1 MTEPA
6 LAGLKVLDLS
16 EGISGGYCTKV
27 LSDLGAQVIKIEAPV
42 VGDCT
47 RRMGPFLNDVPLIEA
62 SAPFLYL
69 NAGKKSITL
78 NIEADGAKSILKE
91 LAQKTD
97 ILVESFKPGY
107 LAELGLGYPDL
118 EETNPG
124 LIMAS
129 ISYFGQDGPYR
140 DYEGCEL
147 VAFAMSG
154 YMYLTGDEDRE
165 PLKAGG
171 NQSEYQGGLAAA
183 MSILAALNYRDYTE
197 EGQYIDVSTIEAL
210 ASTLDGVS
218 VFTTLEHDGVLP
230 RRAGTRL
237 IRRESRA
244 PYPSTLLPCKDGWIH
259 VHYSP
264 SNPEGIALLTGNPRL
279 ADPEVLGAM
288 NGHADEIDKLI
299 TDWLKDHTREEAQTL
314 AQEIRIPF
322 TMVQSIPEVMDDP
335 QHKARDFFVDIDHPA
350 AGPLKYPRS
359 PFAGPEDQGQL
370 VRAPLLGEHNQQIYC
385 QVLGRSS
392 QEFSRLANQK
402 LI

>member
-1 MTEPA
+1 MTGPA
-6 LAGLKVLDLS
+6 LAGLNVLDLS

-27 LSDLGAQVIKIEAPV
+27 LSDLGAQVIKIEASV

-47 RRMGPFLNDVPLIEA
+47 RRMGPFLNDVPSIEA

-91 LAQKTD
+91 LVKRTD

-118 EETNPG
+118 EEANPG

-171 NQSEYQGGLAAA
+171 YQAEYQGGLAAA
-183 MSILAALNYRDYTE
+183 MAILAALNYRDYTE

-210 ASTLDGVS
+210 AATLDGVS

-237 IRRESRA
+237 IRREPRA

-288 NGHADEIDKLI
+288 NGHADEIDQII
-299 TDWLKDHTREEAQTL
+299 TDWLKGHTREEAQAL

-322 TMVQSIPEVMDDP
+322 TMVQSIPEVMEDP
-335 QHKARDFFVDIDHPA
+335 QHKARDFFVAIDHPV

-359 PFAGPEDQGQL
+359 PFAAPKDPGQPA
-370 VRAPLLGEHNQQIYC
+370 RAPLLGEHNQQIYC
-385 QVLGRSS
+385 QLLGRSS
-392 QEFSRLANQK
+392 QELSGLADLNV
-402 LI
+402 I